1 MNNIVLIF
9 TGLGIK
15 NINQADV
22 FIYDLNNKL
31 LFKKKTCNGIL
42 NVCLKEKC
50 FYKIKA
56 ISHYETIYK
65 TIYINNCI
73 ITLNFSNSL
82 VKNNFNSR
90 ILYLTDYNYPKLP
103 IEKGTIILG

>member
-1 MNNIVLIF
+1 MNNIVLKF

-15 NINQADV
+15 DVNQADV
-22 FIYDLNNKL
+22 LVYDLNNKL
-31 LFKKKTCNGIL
+31 LFKKKTYNGIL

-56 ISHYETIYK
+56 ISCYETINK
-65 TIYINNCI
+65 TIYINDCW

-82 VKNNFNSR
+82 VNNNSNSR
-90 ILYLTDYNYPKLP
+90 IFYLTDYNYPKLP
-103 IEKGTIILG
+103 IMKGTIILG